1 MGLDKTWRDGQSR
14 ICRPLRNHSAT
25 WPCGAPTLEI
35 AIPPRF
41 ASAGYIEERVRPG
54 NRWREGSDH
63 TAKLRSFPRKRESE
77 PRARVPA
84 FAEMSALAL
93 AGSTRCLAF
102 CRRLQL
108 RDAAHT
114 RVESS
119 K

>member
-1 MGLDKTWRDGQSR
+1 MGLDKTRRDGQSR

-63 TAKLRSFPRKRESE
+63 TAKLRSFPRKRESRAKGLG
-77 PRARVPA
+77 PRARGNERTRIGRLRSVP
-84 FAEMSALAL
+84 
-93 AGSTRCLAF
+93 CL
-102 CRRLQL
+102 
-108 RDAAHT
+108 
-114 RVESS
+114 
-119 K
+119 